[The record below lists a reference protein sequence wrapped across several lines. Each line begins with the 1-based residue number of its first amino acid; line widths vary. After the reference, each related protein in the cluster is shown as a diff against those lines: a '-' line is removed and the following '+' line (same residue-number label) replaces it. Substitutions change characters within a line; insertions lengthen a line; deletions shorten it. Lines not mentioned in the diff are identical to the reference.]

1 MVILGILALSILFSS
16 LYVMEVF
23 ENIKLK
29 AENKTLKYSNK
40 DLLEDNKEL
49 MQQLTSKVSLSE
61 LREELIKAYSLNRDY
76 ETILKVRKDAEIFID
91 ENFNL

>member
-1 MVILGILALSILFSS
+1 MVILGIIALSILFSS

-29 AENKTLKYSNK
+29 AENKTLKYNHK
-40 DLLEDNKEL
+40 DLLEDNKKL

>member
-1 MVILGILALSILFSS
+1 MVILGIIALSILFSS

-61 LREELIKAYSLNRDY
+61 FKEELITAYSLNRKGNPL
-76 ETILKVRKDAEIFID
+76 EIRKSAELFIN